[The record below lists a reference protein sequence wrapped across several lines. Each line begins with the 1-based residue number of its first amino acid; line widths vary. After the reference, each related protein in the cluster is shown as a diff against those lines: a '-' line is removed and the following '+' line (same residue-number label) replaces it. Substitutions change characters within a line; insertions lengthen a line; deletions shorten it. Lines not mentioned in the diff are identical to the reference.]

1 MIKRLRY
8 FRLLVLCLLYA
19 QVGSELFAQVHVR
32 GHFRSNGT
40 YVEPHLRTRPNHTR
54 IDNYGYPGNFNPN
67 TGKITGGN
75 IYNPP
80 PTYSGY
86 PTVVPS
92 SSYSGYP
99 TVIDLNEGQKTPN
112 TPVKTNND
120 APATTRRQS
129 VPTSPP
135 VETFIFV
142 SSVSVKTSSYAGIR
156 DYPSLD
162 RTAFDW
168 VPSGSMVKLIGV
180 CEFFYYVTFNNQ
192 VGYLHFS
199 NIDPDYDTF
208 LAHNYQRMQLSAEV
222 ISNSPLK
229 ESPSYASKTVYLIP
243 SGAVVKITKYSN
255 SYWQAE
261 VNGHS
266 GYLGTAYVE
275 STSELKP

>member
-1 MIKRLRY
+1 MKRLRF

-19 QVGSELFAQVHVR
+19 QAGTELFAQVHVR

-40 YVEPHLRTRPNHTR
+40 YVQPYERTRPNHT
-54 IDNYGYPGNFNPN
+54 ITDNYSYPGNYNPN

-75 IYNPP
+75 VYNPP

-92 SSYSGYP
+92 PSYSGYP
-99 TVIDLNEGQKTPN
+99 TVIDLNEGPKTPI
-112 TPVKTNND
+112 TPVKTNYD
-120 APATTRRQS
+120 APTTTRRQS
-129 VPTSPP
+129 IPTSPP

-142 SSVSVKTSSYAGIR
+142 NSVSVKTASYAGMR
-156 DYPSLD
+156 EYPSLD
-162 RTAFDW
+162 RTAFVW
-168 VPSGSMVKLIGV
+168 VPSGSMVKLIGQ

-199 NIDPDYDTF
+199 NIDSNYDAF
-208 LAHNYQRMQLSAEV
+208 LAHNYQSMKLSAGV

-229 ESPSYASKTVYLIP
+229 ESPSYTSKTVYLIP
-243 SGAVVKITKYSN
+243 AGAVVKITKYSD

-261 VNGHS
+261 VNGHN

-275 STSELKP
+275 STSALNP